1 MARSAR
7 KVLLTG
13 WFSFLDG
20 EATAGD
26 VLALHR
32 VRAVLDHAGIP
43 YDVVWSPG
51 YRAGGPHLSDVAED
65 SYSHLV
71 FLCGP
76 LHGPQVEELHARF
89 RRCVRIA
96 VGTSVIDASSP
107 AVRGFHHVL
116 ARDAPGGM
124 SPVRDLAAGA
134 PATPATPVVGV
145 VLTHGQGEYGRARRH
160 DEVARTLTG
169 WLAAKDCARLELTT
183 RLDTRDWR
191 LCATPEQFESVVRRL
206 DLVVTDRLHGLVTAL
221 RSGVPALAVDPVD
234 GGAKLSA
241 QARVLDWPAT
251 LGAAQLH
258 PAELD
263 RWWRWCLTSGRALA
277 ERRRREFLG
286 TPAHGDAGDATD
298 ALLTALSAADRT
310 GSGPGPCWCPGPC

>member
-1 MARSAR
+1 MARSAG

-26 VLALHR
+26 VLALR
-32 VRAVLDHAGIP
+32 RLRAVLDHAGIP
-43 YDVVWSPG
+43 YDVAWSPG
-51 YRAGGPHLSDVAED
+51 YRAEALHLSDAAED

-76 LHGPQVEELHARF
+76 LHGPQVEELHTRF
-89 RRCVRIA
+89 RHCVRVA

-107 AVRGFHHVL
+107 AVGGFHQVL
-116 ARDAPGGM
+116 ARDAPGGV
-124 SPVRDLAAGA
+124 PGVRDLAAGA
-134 PATPATPVVGV
+134 PAGAATPVVGV
-145 VLTHGQGEYGRARRH
+145 VLTHGQGEYGPARRH
-160 DEVARTLTG
+160 DEVAEALTR

-206 DLVVTDRLHGLVTAL
+206 DLVVTDRLHGLVVAL

-241 QARVLDWPAT
+241 QGRALDWPAT
-251 LGAAQLH
+251 LGAGQLH

-277 ERRRREFLG
+277 ERRRRELLA
-286 TPAHGDAGDATD
+286 TPARGAAVDATD
-298 ALLTALSAADRT
+298 AVLTALSAAVST
-310 GSGPGPCWCPGPC
+310 SPGPGPGRPRGG